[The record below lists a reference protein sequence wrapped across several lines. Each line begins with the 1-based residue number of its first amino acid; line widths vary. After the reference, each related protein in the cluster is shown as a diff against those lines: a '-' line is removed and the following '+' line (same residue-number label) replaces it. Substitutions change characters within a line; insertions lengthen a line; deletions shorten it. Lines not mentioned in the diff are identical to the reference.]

1 MANVA
6 DSPNFWWRERADF
19 ETKVL
24 VPNATSWS
32 VVGRDLVSNGIIE
45 GRIGGTKYF
54 LRVPASASELTGDA
68 RCSSPESH
76 KKLAEKV
83 VSVWPRQHG
92 QGALSEQQ
100 DCCSTLSRWSL
111 LPSNQSLKA
120 SIQLVWAAHRLRV
133 AARAEGEA
141 GQVP

>member
-1 MANVA
+1 VADVA

-92 QGALSEQQ
+92 RFVRAAGLLQHFESLESTALESILEGINSVGLGGSPSQGR
-100 DCCSTLSRWSL
+100 C
-111 LPSNQSLKA
+111 QS
-120 SIQLVWAAHRLRV
+120 
-133 AARAEGEA
+133 
-141 GQVP
+141 